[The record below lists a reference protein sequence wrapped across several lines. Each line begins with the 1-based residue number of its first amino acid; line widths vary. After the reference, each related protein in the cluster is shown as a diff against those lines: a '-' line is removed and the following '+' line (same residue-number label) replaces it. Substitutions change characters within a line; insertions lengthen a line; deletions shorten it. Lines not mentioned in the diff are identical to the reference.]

1 MLFDLR
7 GRGRRRTVQ
16 VIYITLAVLMGGGLI
31 FFGIGGSVSGGLF
44 DAIGLT
50 GNKSGGGSGGND
62 ILAKQ
67 ERTAERR
74 VRVNPGDSVAWATLA
89 RLRYQQAGQGS
100 NYDQARGQFSPAGLR
115 ELARA
120 TSAWERYLQIE
131 RRRPDPNVA
140 ALMVQ
145 AYAPT
150 ALNQPQ
156 PGVQAAEIVATARP
170 SAQAYYQLAVF
181 AYSAH
186 QTRKGDLAAQRAL
199 AKTPVADRPSVKSQL
214 DAIKKQGGPTQ
225 GSAGASAVSP
235 SG

>member
-7 GRGRRRTVQ
+7 GRGRRKTVQ
-16 VIYITLAVLMGGGLI
+16 AIYITLAVLMGGGLI

-50 GNKSGGGSGGND
+50 GNGGGGGGGGSD

-74 VRVNPGDSVAWATLA
+74 VAVNPNDSAAWATLA

-100 NYDQARGQFSPAGLR
+100 NYDQARGQFSQAGLR
-115 ELARA
+115 ELSRA
-120 TSAWERYLQIE
+120 TAAWERYVKLE
-131 RRRPDPNVA
+131 HSPDPNVA

-156 PGVQAAEIVATARP
+156 AGVQAAEIVASARP
-170 SAQAYYQLAVF
+170 SAQSYYQLAVF
-181 AYSAH
+181 AYAAH
-186 QTRKGDLAAQRAL
+186 QTRKGDLAAQKAL
-199 AKTPVADRPSVKSQL
+199 QRTPSADRPSVKSQL
-214 DAIKKQGGPTQ
+214 DTIKKQGGPST

>member
-16 VIYITLAVLMGGGLI
+16 VIYVTLAVLMGGGLI

-50 GNKSGGGSGGND
+50 GNSSNSGGGSD

-67 ERTAERR
+67 EKTAERR
-74 VRVNPGDSVAWATLA
+74 VRVNPSDAAAWATLA
-89 RLRYQQAGQGS
+89 RLHYQQAGQGD
-100 NYDQARGQFSPAGLR
+100 NYDQGTGQFKSGGRAELR
-115 ELARA
+115 QAA
-120 TSAWERYLQIE
+120 AAWERYLKLQQA
-131 RRRPDPNVA
+131 RPDPNLA

-150 ALNQPQ
+150 ALNQPTA
-156 PGVQAAEIVATARP
+156 GVEAAEIVADARP
-170 SAQAYYQLAVF
+170 SAQSFFQLAVF
-181 AYSAH
+181 AYAAG
-186 QTRKGDLAAQRAL
+186 QTRKGDLAAQKAVQ
-199 AKTPVADRPSVKSQL
+199 KTPSTDRPSVKSQL
-214 DAIKKQGGPTQ
+214 DAIKKQGGASA
-225 GSAGASAVSP
+225 GSTGASAVSP

>member
-16 VIYITLAVLMGGGLI
+16 VIYVTLAVLMGGGLI

-50 GNKSGGGSGGND
+50 GNSSNSGGGSD

-67 ERTAERR
+67 EKTAERR
-74 VRVNPGDSVAWATLA
+74 VRVNPSDAAAWATLA
-89 RLRYQQAGQGS
+89 RLHYQQAGQGD
-100 NYDQARGQFSPAGLR
+100 NYDQGTGQFKSGGRAELR
-115 ELARA
+115 QAA
-120 TSAWERYLQIE
+120 AAWERYLKLQQA
-131 RRRPDPNVA
+131 RPDPNLA

-150 ALNQPQ
+150 ALNQPTA
-156 PGVQAAEIVATARP
+156 GVEAAEIVADARP
-170 SAQAYYQLAVF
+170 SAQSFFQLAVF
-181 AYSAH
+181 AYAAG
-186 QTRKGDLAAQRAL
+186 QTRKGDLAAQKAVQ
-199 AKTPVADRPSVKSQL
+199 KTPSTDRPSVKSQL
-214 DAIKKQGGPTQ
+214 DAIKKQGGA
-225 GSAGASAVSP
+225 SAGSTGASPVSP